1 MRRHQ
6 QTPNRNPI
14 VTLSVV
20 LVALAAV
27 ALAGC
32 GDGDETAPTVDAT
45 TELPTGTLSRSELA
59 SEADALC
66 ADATER
72 VLSAAQPPDFGTD
85 GPQPE
90 EVEASAPFW
99 RATAAEGEELIDQLS
114 QLQPPK
120 SERKSWGEF
129 LGLLEQ
135 GTVAYANALL
145 GPAEE
150 GDPDSFYQAAI
161 DTQRDLA
168 ELARAARGLGLEVC
182 GVRDAPAEP

>member
-1 MRRHQ
+1 MRRRSNIS
-6 QTPNRNPI
+6 NRNLI
-14 VTLSVV
+14 AVLSVV
-20 LVALAAV
+20 LAALAAA

-32 GDGDETAPTVDAT
+32 GDGEETAPTVDAT
-45 TELPTGTLSRSELA
+45 TELPTGTLSRSELT

-72 VLSAAQPPDFGTD
+72 ALSAADPPDFGDD

-99 RATAAEGEELIDQLS
+99 RTTAAEGEVLIEQLS

-120 SERKSWGEF
+120 SEQKSWDEF
-129 LGLLEQ
+129 LKLLEQ

-145 GPAEE
+145 GPAEA
-150 GDPDSFYQAAI
+150 GDPDSFYQAAV
-161 DTQRDLA
+161 DTQRDLV
-168 ELARAARGLGLEVC
+168 ELARAARELGLEVC
-182 GVRDAPAEP
+182 GARDAPAAP